1 MLNLKF
7 NSLINL
13 KLTQGSG
20 QTSQAPWRHNS
31 VGNMD
36 EFNELIYLKV
46 PSIINELND
55 ETINLNN
62 LPILLKLSQ
71 DKSNFNEFSYLYE
84 FPKKWENHQFSQI
97 LDEKNLSN
105 NEIKT
110 IENEIKKELTKIYNL
125 DFDLEKFYE
134 FLLDD

>member
-36 EFNELIYLKV
+36 EFNEF
-46 PSIINELND
+46 II
-55 ETINLNN
+55 
-62 LPILLKLSQ
+62 K
-71 DKSNFNEFSYLYE
+71 
-84 FPKKWENHQFSQI
+84 
-97 LDEKNLSN
+97 
-105 NEIKT
+105 
-110 IENEIKKELTKIYNL
+110 YNL
-125 DFDLEKFYE
+125 IRIFNIL
-134 FLLDD
+134 

>member
-55 ETINLNN
+55 ETINLNE

-71 DKSNFNEFSYLYE
+71 NKCNFNEFSYRYE
-84 FPKKWENHQFSQI
+84 FPKKLGNHQFS
-97 LDEKNLSN
+97 EWFVHY
-105 NEIKT
+105 T
-110 IENEIKKELTKIYNL
+110 LTSP
-125 DFDLEKFYE
+125 
-134 FLLDD
+134 

>member
-62 LPILLKLSQ
+62 LPILLMNFLIYMSFLKNGKIINFLKFLMKKTYPIM
-71 DKSNFNEFSYLYE
+71 KSKPLKMKSKRN
-84 FPKKWENHQFSQI
+84 
-97 LDEKNLSN
+97 
-105 NEIKT
+105 
-110 IENEIKKELTKIYNL
+110 
-125 DFDLEKFYE
+125 
-134 FLLDD
+134 